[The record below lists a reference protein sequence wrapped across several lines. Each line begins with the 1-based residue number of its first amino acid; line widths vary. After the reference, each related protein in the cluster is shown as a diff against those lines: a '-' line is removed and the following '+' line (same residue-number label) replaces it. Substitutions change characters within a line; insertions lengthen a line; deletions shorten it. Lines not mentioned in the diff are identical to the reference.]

1 MHIRGKIMEV
11 IRGKIMEASKKVQEK
26 RLTRREKMLLI
37 YAQFCI
43 FISQFFTFQAITTQK
58 KNIVPSK

>member
-26 RLTRREKMLLI
+26 RLTRREKRG
-37 YAQFCI
+37 AP
-43 FISQFFTFQAITTQK
+43 QAK
-58 KNIVPSK
+58 F

>member
-1 MHIRGKIMEV
+1 MEV

-43 FISQFFTFQAITTQK
+43 FISQFFTFQAITQRFFCTLKITVLPQMG
-58 KNIVPSK
+58 